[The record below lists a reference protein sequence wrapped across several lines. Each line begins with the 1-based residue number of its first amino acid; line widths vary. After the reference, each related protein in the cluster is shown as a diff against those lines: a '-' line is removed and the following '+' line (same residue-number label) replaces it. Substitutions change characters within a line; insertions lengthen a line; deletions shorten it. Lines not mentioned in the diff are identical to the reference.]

1 MKYIEEFRNPEAA
14 RFLVDQIHRQTTRN
28 WNIMEVCGGQTHSII
43 RYGID
48 QVLPKSINLVH
59 GPGCPVCVTPLET
72 IDRAIAI
79 AQKPQVILTSFGD
92 MLRVP
97 GSDKDLLTV
106 RSEGGNVQIVY
117 SALESLRIAR
127 ENPDKEVV
135 FLGIGFETTVP
146 GNAMAIMQAERE
158 SIKNFSMLV
167 SQVRVPPT
175 MEALLSDPECRV
187 DGFLAAGHVCAVM
200 GYWEYHPIAEKYK
213 CPIVP
218 TGFEPLDLLEGIQI
232 MIGLLEKGEFRV
244 ENQYKRAVKEEGNR
258 KAQEVMNKIFEI
270 SDQKWRGLGVIPQS
284 GLSLREAYTKFDA
297 SRKFQVETI
306 ETMEPEVCISGAI
319 LKGQKKPLEC
329 PAFGKACTPLK
340 PLGALMVS
348 EEGACSA
355 YYKNKRI

>member
-1 MKYIEEFRNPEAA
+1 MKYIEEFRNPEVAQY
-14 RFLVDQIHRQTTRN
+14 LLKKIHATVTKP

-43 RYGID
+43 RHGID
-48 QVLPKSINLVH
+48 QALPDLVNLVH

-79 AQKPQVILTSFGD
+79 AQKPNVILASFGD

-97 GSDKDLLTV
+97 GSQKDLLTV
-106 RSEGGNVQIVY
+106 RSEGGQVEMVY

-146 GNAMAIMQAERE
+146 GNAMAILQARHEQLT
-158 SIKNFSMLV
+158 NFSMIV

-175 MEALLSDPECRV
+175 MEALLSDPACQV

-200 GYWEYHPIAEKYK
+200 GYWEYLPIAETYK

-218 TGFEPLDLLEGIQI
+218 TGFEPLDLLEGIAI
-232 MIGLLEKGEFRV
+232 MVDLLERGEAKV
-244 ENQYKRAVKEEGNR
+244 ENQYRRAVKEEGNR
-258 KAQEVMNKIFEI
+258 KAQETILKVFEP
-270 SDQKWRGLGVIPQS
+270 SDQKWRGLGSIPGS
-284 GLSLREAYTKFDA
+284 GLALKKEFREFDA
-297 SRKFQVETI
+297 IHRFDVADI
-306 ETMEPEVCISGAI
+306 RPDEPDICMSGAI
-319 LKGQKKPLEC
+319 LQGRMKPPQC
-329 PAFGKACTPLK
+329 AAFGKECTPMS

-348 EEGACSA
+348 AEGACSA
-355 YYKNKRI
+355 YYKNRRV